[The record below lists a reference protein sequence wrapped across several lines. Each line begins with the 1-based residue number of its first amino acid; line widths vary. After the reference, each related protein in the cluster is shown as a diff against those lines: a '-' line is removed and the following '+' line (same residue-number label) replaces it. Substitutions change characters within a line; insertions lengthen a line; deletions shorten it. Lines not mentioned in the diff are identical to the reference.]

1 MKKIISIILTLVFCT
16 TFISAC
22 AAQQDD
28 LTITMQI
35 GNPVMTVNG
44 EEKAID
50 EQGTAPV
57 IIDNRTLLPVRAIVE
72 EIGGGVA
79 WDEETRTVL
88 LGYKDDIIILEADN
102 HTAYLNESK
111 RELDVAPTVINDRT
125 MLPIRFIA
133 NGFGFDVDWN
143 EDAQT
148 VTITLKDE
156 GV

>member
-1 MKKIISIILTLVFCT
+1 MKKIISIILPLVFCT

-111 RELDVAPTVINDRT
+111 QELDVAPTVINDRT

-143 EDAQT
+143 EDTQT
-148 VTITLKDE
+148 VTITLKNE

>member
-111 RELDVAPTVINDRT
+111 QELDVAPTVINDRT

-143 EDAQT
+143 EDTQT
-148 VTITLKDE
+148 VTITLKNE

>member
-57 IIDNRTLLPVRAIVE
+57 VINNRTLLPVRAIVE

-102 HTAYLNESK
+102 QTAYLNESK

-143 EDAQT
+143 EDTQT

>member
-111 RELDVAPTVINDRT
+111 QELDVAPTVINDRT

-143 EDAQT
+143 EDTQT

>member
-1 MKKIISIILTLVFCT
+1 MKKITSIILTLVFCT

-88 LGYKDDIIILEADN
+88 LGYKDDIIILEVDN
-102 HTAYLNESK
+102 NTAYLNESK

-143 EDAQT
+143 DDTQT